1 MRTAEFDAGGLSARA
16 AEGWTTLTELADT
29 LVRDHDVPFASAHR
43 IAARVATAFDVAPD
57 RSLSQLLAEVSRNRS
72 ASQ

>member
-16 AEGWTTLTELADT
+16 ADGWTTLTELADT

-43 IAARVATAFDVAPD
+43 IAARVATAFDAAPD
-57 RSLSQLLAEVSRNRS
+57 RPCRSSSPRYQRNRS